1 MSGWILQA
9 AALDRG
15 SLVVV
20 QSLSSLGLVIA
31 VPLGGPLH
39 QPGGQPPGHHRSR
52 RHAAR
57 NRAVP
62 LVGISRRWD
71 HTPDHSRLGVR
82 RHRERTRGTRH
93 RLADLRPRR
102 HGRGRIRTAAVRP
115 QDRHSGACH
124 GVQQCSHAVRQRRVR
139 VTIFGEKLSSRHGQ
153 LIPALLGLG
162 AALVGV
168 VLLAGTKPPQAST
181 PVPFSDT
188 SPPAEI
194 RPELHP
200 QASSYRS
207 SPSVALH
214 AAGGSEAASSS
225 TAGSAAHRPGPPAER
240 SSPRRVRVDPPP
252 AQGHA
257 RRGR

>member
-1 MSGWILQA
+1 MLLGIVLF
-9 AALDRG
+9 L
-15 SLVVV
+15 
-20 QSLSSLGLVIA
+20 SLGSPEGGTTRPTTVDWVSAGIGSGLEVLVTGWQTYALVATA
-31 VPLGGPLH
+31 VAGSVLQQSALKTGVLAPAMA
-39 QPGGQPPGHHRSR
+39 SS
-52 RHAAR
+52 
-57 NRAVP
+57 NAVT
-62 LVGISRRWD
+62 LFASVVFG
-71 HTPDHSRLGVR
+71 
-82 RHRERTRGTRH
+82 
-93 RLADLRPRR
+93 
-102 HGRGRIRTAAVRP
+102 
-115 QDRHSGACH
+115 
-124 GVQQCSHAVRQRRVR
+124 